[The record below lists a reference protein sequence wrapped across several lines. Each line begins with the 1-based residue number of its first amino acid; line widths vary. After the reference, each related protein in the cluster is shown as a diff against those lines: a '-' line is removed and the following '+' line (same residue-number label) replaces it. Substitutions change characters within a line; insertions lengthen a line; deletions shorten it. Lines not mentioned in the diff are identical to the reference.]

1 MRSIECTH
9 ARKELITCG
18 TRTIPRTIMIINCA
32 FVVEITSHDTRSESL
47 RYDDHIRTT
56 KITVRKLIMIM
67 RALVVCLYGF
77 MTTMNIP

>member
-1 MRSIECTH
+1 
-9 ARKELITCG
+9 
-18 TRTIPRTIMIINCA
+18 MIINCTY
-32 FVVEITSHDTRSESL
+32 VVEITSHDTRSESL

-77 MTTMNIP
+77 MTTMNTP